1 MSNTG
6 RIFEF
11 GGGREAVVTAEK
23 AETLLSAIVVKDPSH
38 IKLSNKSFSSEAALC
53 ISKHLLTFKNIEIA
67 DISDIIAG
75 RAEEDALLT
84 LKTICDSILGDK
96 LIELNVSDNA
106 LGSKGVTACKSL
118 FTRKSLKRLY
128 ACNNGLSA
136 DACVLVAELLLESGC
151 PELTTL
157 HFYNNMSGDGGAAA
171 IAGNQTVTST
181 FCPLFS
187 HIFFLALTGMR
198 IFIQTLCQISCF
210 TDDSADIMLRFNA

>member
-1 MSNTG
+1 MSSTG
-6 RIFEF
+6 KIFEF

-23 AETLLSAIVVKDPSH
+23 AEALLSAIVVKDPSH

-53 ISKHLLTFKNIEIA
+53 ISKHLLKFKNIEIA

-136 DACVLVAELLLESGC
+136 DACVLVSELLLESGC

-171 IAGNQTVTST
+171 IAGNQSMNCT

-187 HIFFLALTGMR
+187 HIFLALTGMR
-198 IFIQTLCQISCF
+198 IFVQTLCQISYC
-210 TDDSADIMLRFNA
+210 TDDNEDIKPRFNA

>member
-1 MSNTG
+1 MTSIG

-23 AETLLSAIVVKDPSH
+23 AEALLSAIVVKDPSH
-38 IKLSNKSFSSEAALC
+38 IKLSNKSFSSEAAIC
-53 ISKHLLTFKNIEIA
+53 ISKHLLAFKNIEIA

-136 DACVLVAELLLESGC
+136 DA
-151 PELTTL
+151 
-157 HFYNNMSGDGGAAA
+157 
-171 IAGNQTVTST
+171 
-181 FCPLFS
+181 
-187 HIFFLALTGMR
+187 
-198 IFIQTLCQISCF
+198 
-210 TDDSADIMLRFNA
+210 